1 MGATGQK
8 ENIYLWPAVAEKKLR
23 TAYQTGLP
31 AYLYGVTGVGKTSLV
46 EHFLEKKEYQYV
58 SALTTT
64 PDDLAGEKIT
74 APVLVLDD
82 LYSIS
87 DIRLKDAYFQR
98 IQECMER
105 KDLWVVLISRAP
117 FPAWLLALRMKYS
130 FVIIEE
136 EDFCLTRAQQDE
148 YVERYGLQAS
158 DEQLKEAWSVGRGNP
173 MALRVYVMENGD
185 LEATMR
191 TVWTYL
197 ESHVYDQWDTE
208 LQDFFMDISIVKEF
222 TVDLAAMITG
232 NKHVEHMLA
241 QGREIGNF
249 FEKMGEKDGI
259 WRCKDPMR
267 WSLKQ
272 RLHKKRSPEQIR
284 RLYYNAGLYYELEGE
299 IAQALEMY
307 KVYEDKESISRL
319 LVANARKNAASGNYY
334 ELRKYYLELPEDLIR
349 ENPVLMMGMSL
360 LQSILMNVEESE
372 RWYHELEVYQ
382 KRAEGSE
389 AREARGRLI
398 TLDISLPHR
407 GITGMTDLLR
417 VAGVLITDRKVRIP
431 ELSVTSNLPSMM
443 NGGKDFCEWSRR
455 DRELAGSIG
464 KIVEF
469 VLGKYGKGLV
479 ALALAESFLEKGQD
493 DYEVMAL
500 IQKGRMQADSGGKI
514 EQVFVANGLLCW
526 MYLIRQDLEE
536 AIHVM
541 QTFRERCEKEAP
553 RLVANIEAFLCR
565 LHLYR
570 GDTAEMLTWLEDAPD
585 ENREFYILERFRY
598 VTKVRVYLQQGKY
611 ETAYNLLQQLLY
623 YAKEMKRTY
632 IQIESTLLLAV
643 TCYKMERKEWQS
655 LLQEAVS
662 QAESYHFVRVLT
674 KEAGLWLPLLKKSR
688 EEIHWTDPQFHKQV
702 LEEGKR
708 MAQMYPGYL
717 RTKAEGEVT
726 LSDTALKILRMQA
739 EGDSMNKI
747 AGQLGLAEVTVKY
760 HCRETY
766 RKLGVNGKAAA
777 VNEARKRKLI

>member
-1 MGATGQK
+1 MNG
-8 ENIYLWPAVAEKKLR
+8 EVYLWPSAAEKKLR
-23 TAYQTGLP
+23 TAYQTELP
-31 AYLYGVTGVGKTSLV
+31 AYLYGVTGVGKTSLI
-46 EHFLEKKEYQYV
+46 EHFLDKKPYQYF
-58 SALTTT
+58 SALNTT
-64 PDDLAGEKIT
+64 PEDLDTGKIS
-74 APVLVLDD
+74 APTVVLDD
-82 LYSIS
+82 LYTIA
-87 DIRLKDAYFQR
+87 DIRLKDAYFQK
-98 IQECMER
+98 IQELMER

-117 FPAWLLALRMKYS
+117 FPAWLLSLRMKYS
-130 FVIIEE
+130 FVIIQE
-136 EDFCLTRAQQDE
+136 EDFCLTREQQDE
-148 YVERYGLQAS
+148 YLERYGLQAS
-158 DEQLKEAWSVGRGNP
+158 DEQLARAWAIGRGNP
-173 MALRVYVMENGD
+173 MSLRVYVMENGD

-208 LQDFFMDISIVKEF
+208 LQDFFMDVSIVKEF

-241 QGREIGNF
+241 QGMETGNF

-267 WSLKQ
+267 WSLEQ

-284 RLYYNAGLYYELEGE
+284 RLYYNAGLYYELEDDLPK
-299 IAQALEMY
+299 ALEMY
-307 KVYEDKESISRL
+307 KIYDDTESISRL

-334 ELRKYYLELPEDLIR
+334 ELRKYYLELPEEIIR

-372 RWYHELEVYQ
+372 RWYHELEEYQ

-417 VAGVLITDRKVRIP
+417 AAGVLITDRKVCIP

-455 DRELAGSIG
+455 DKELAGSIG
-464 KIVEF
+464 KVVEF

-479 ALALAESFLEKGQD
+479 PLALAESFQEKGQD

-514 EQVFVANGLLCW
+514 EQVFVANGLLCR

-541 QTFRERCEKEAP
+541 TTFRERCEKEAP
-553 RLVANIEAFLCR
+553 QLLDNIDAFLCR

-570 GDTAEMLTWLEDAPD
+570 G
-585 ENREFYILERFRY
+585 RY
-598 VTKVRVYLQQGKY
+598 WRGWIRHR
-611 ETAYNLLQQLLY
+611 
-623 YAKEMKRTY
+623 MK
-632 IQIESTLLLAV
+632 
-643 TCYKMERKEWQS
+643 
-655 LLQEAVS
+655 
-662 QAESYHFVRVLT
+662 
-674 KEAGLWLPLLKKSR
+674 
-688 EEIHWTDPQFHKQV
+688 
-702 LEEGKR
+702 
-708 MAQMYPGYL
+708 
-717 RTKAEGEVT
+717 
-726 LSDTALKILRMQA
+726 
-739 EGDSMNKI
+739 
-747 AGQLGLAEVTVKY
+747 TVNF
-760 HCRETY
+760 TSS
-766 RKLGVNGKAAA
+766 NGSG
-777 VNEARKRKLI
+777 I

>member
-1 MGATGQK
+1 MS
-8 ENIYLWPAVAEKKLR
+8 EVYLWPAEAEKKLR

-31 AYLYGVTGVGKTSLV
+31 VYLYGVTGVGKTSLI
-46 EHFLEKKEYQYV
+46 EHFLEKKEYQYF
-58 SALTTT
+58 SALNTT
-64 PDDLAGEKIT
+64 PEDLEAKKIC
-74 APVLVLDD
+74 APIVVLDD

-98 IQECMER
+98 IQELIER
-105 KDLWVVLISRAP
+105 KDLWVILISRAP
-117 FPAWLLALRMKYS
+117 FPAWLLSLRMKHS
-130 FVIIEE
+130 FVIIQE
-136 EDFCLTRAQQDE
+136 EDFCLTREQQDE
-148 YVERYGLQAS
+148 YMERFGVQLS
-158 DEQLKEAWSVGRGNP
+158 DEELARAWSVGRGNP
-173 MALRVYVMENGD
+173 MSLRVYVMENGD

-232 NKHVEHMLA
+232 NKHVENMLA
-241 QGREIGNF
+241 QGAETGNF
-249 FEKMGEKDGI
+249 FDKMGEKDGI
-259 WRCKDPMR
+259 WRCRDHMR
-267 WSLKQ
+267 WSMEQ

-284 RLYYNAGLYYELEGE
+284 RLYYNAGLYYELEGDFPK
-299 IAQALEMY
+299 ALEMY
-307 KVYEDKESISRL
+307 KVYEDTESISRL
-319 LVANARKNAASGNYY
+319 LVANARKNVASGSYY
-334 ELRKYYLELPEDLIR
+334 ELRKYYLELPEEIIR

-372 RWYHELEVYQ
+372 RWYHELEEYQ

-389 AREARGRLI
+389 AREAKGRLI

-407 GITGMTDLLR
+407 GIVGMTDLLR
-417 VAGVLITDRKVRIP
+417 AAGVMLTDRKVRLP
-431 ELSVTSNLPSMM
+431 EFSVTSNLPSMM
-443 NGGKDFCEWSRR
+443 NGGKDFCEWSRK
-455 DRELAGSIG
+455 DKELAGSIG

-469 VLGKYGKGLV
+469 VLGKYGKGLIP
-479 ALALAESFLEKGQD
+479 LALAESFLEKGQD

-500 IQKGRMQADSGGKI
+500 IQKGRMQAESGGKI

-541 QTFRERCEKEAP
+541 TTFRERCEKEASK
-553 RLVANIEAFLCR
+553 LVDNINTFLCR

-570 GDTAEMLTWLEDAPD
+570 GDTAEILAWMETAPD

-598 VTKVRVYLQQGKY
+598 LTKVRVYLQQGKY
-611 ETAYNLLQQLLY
+611 EAAYNLLQQLLY

-632 IQIESTLLLAV
+632 IHIESTLLLAV
-643 TCYKMERKEWQS
+643 TCYQMGREEWET

-662 QAESYHFVRVLT
+662 EAESYHFARVLT
-674 KEAGLWLPLLKKSR
+674 KEAGLWMPLLKKGAK
-688 EEIHWTDPQFHKQV
+688 EICWSDAQFHKQV

-717 RTKAEGEVT
+717 RTKAEGEVN

>member
-1 MGATGQK
+1 MNG
-8 ENIYLWPAVAEKKLR
+8 EVYLWPSAAEKKLR
-23 TAYQTGLP
+23 TAYQTELP
-31 AYLYGVTGVGKTSLV
+31 AYLYGVTGVGKTSLI
-46 EHFLEKKEYQYV
+46 EHFLDKKPYQYF
-58 SALTTT
+58 SALNTT
-64 PDDLAGEKIT
+64 PEDLDTGKIS
-74 APVLVLDD
+74 APTVVLDD
-82 LYSIS
+82 LYTIA
-87 DIRLKDAYFQR
+87 DIRLKDAYFQK
-98 IQECMER
+98 IQELMER

-117 FPAWLLALRMKYS
+117 FPAWLLSLRMKYS
-130 FVIIEE
+130 FVIIQE
-136 EDFCLTRAQQDE
+136 EDFCLTREQQDE
-148 YVERYGLQAS
+148 YLERYGLQAS
-158 DEQLKEAWSVGRGNP
+158 DEQLARAWAVGRGNP
-173 MALRVYVMENGD
+173 MSLRVYVMENGD

-208 LQDFFMDISIVKEF
+208 LQDFFMDVSIVKEF

-241 QGREIGNF
+241 QGMETGNF

-267 WSLKQ
+267 WSMEQ

-284 RLYYNAGLYYELEGE
+284 RLYYNAGLYYELEGDLPK
-299 IAQALEMY
+299 ALEMY
-307 KVYEDKESISRL
+307 KIYDDTESISRL

-334 ELRKYYLELPEDLIR
+334 ELRKYYLELPEEIIR

-372 RWYHELEVYQ
+372 RWYHELEEYQ

-417 VAGVLITDRKVRIP
+417 AAGVLLTDRKVRIP

-455 DRELAGSIG
+455 DKELAGSIG
-464 KIVEF
+464 KVVEF

-479 ALALAESFLEKGQD
+479 PLALAESFQEKGQD

-514 EQVFVANGLLCW
+514 EQVFVANGLLCR

-541 QTFRERCEKEAP
+541 TTFRERCEKEAP
-553 RLVANIEAFLCR
+553 RLLDNIDAFLCR

-570 GDTAEMLTWLEDAPD
+570 GDTAEILAWMDTAPD

-598 VTKVRVYLQQGKY
+598 LTKARVYLQQGKY
-611 ETAYNLLQQLLY
+611 EAACNLLQQLLY
-623 YAKEMKRTY
+623 YAREMKRTY
-632 IQIESTLLLAV
+632 IYIESTLLLAV
-643 TCYKMERKEWQS
+643 TCYRMEREAWMS

-662 QAESYHFVRVLT
+662 EAESYHFVRVLT
-674 KEAGLWLPLLKKSR
+674 KEAGLWLPLLKKGTK
-688 EEIHWTDPQFHKQV
+688 EIRWKDSGFRRQV